1 MDLVL
6 IRHPKTV
13 VADGVCYGSTDV
25 EPDRQRLAADAA
37 RIAPMLPA
45 DARVVCSPQQRAAKL
60 AAHFGEAEPD
70 ARLVEMDFGGWE
82 MRRWDDLPREEIDAW
97 AADMTGYTPP
107 DGESLGAVAAR
118 VIDWW
123 ESQPRDRTIVAV
135 AHGGPWRVLA
145 AHLLGMPIEH
155 STRVEIEW
163 GGRALFRI
171 SDYGAQL
178 RGWNIF

>member
-13 VADGVCYGSTDV
+13 VPNGVCYGSSDV
-25 EPDRQRLAADAA
+25 EPDPERLASDAA
-37 RIAPMLPA
+37 RIAPMLPR
-45 DARVVCSPQQRAAKL
+45 DARVVSSPQQRAARL
-60 AAHFGEAEPD
+60 AAFFGEVETD
-70 ARLVEMDFGGWE
+70 ARLVEMDFGDWE
-82 MRRWDDLPREEIDAW
+82 MKRWDALPREEIDGW
-97 AADMTGYTPP
+97 AGDLLGYTPP
-107 DGESLGAVAAR
+107 GGEALGSVAAR
-118 VIDWW
+118 TIDWW

-145 AHLLGMPIEH
+145 AHLLGIPLEH
-155 STRVEIEW
+155 SMRVEIEW

-171 SDYGAQL
+171 SDHGAQL